1 MNKLSWLIIALLATT
16 VCGVGQT
23 VERSIAPPAGYARV
37 ALPVG
42 AFASSLRQLELSDQ
56 RELLSGDGKI
66 LLCDDEKVAVTT
78 AAPFDNKNDTGLD
91 GIVRLWGDYLW
102 KSHAPAT
109 ISFPLDNGQRAVWKD
124 WRDGLRPREAG
135 GRYVF
140 TQVTTPNGSR
150 ANYDQYLAFVAEA
163 MGAIALRRESSIV
176 FEDSLSVGD
185 LIVALG
191 KKNESRVGIILDVC
205 KGPRGDKLY
214 LLGTCGTPSTYLYI
228 ARPYAPV
235 QGKNEWFTLE
245 GAEYAIGETARAD
258 LRRVT
263 LK

>member
-1 MNKLSWLIIALLATT
+1 MYKLNWLITALLA
-16 VCGVGQT
+16 VSAFAAGRT
-23 VERSIAPPAGYARV
+23 VEKSIAPPAGYHRV
-37 ALPVG
+37 ALPSG
-42 AFASSLRQLELSDQ
+42 AFASALRQIELSDR
-56 RELLSGDGKI
+56 RELLAGDGKT
-66 LLCDDEKVAVTT
+66 LLCEDEKVAVTT

-102 KSHAPAT
+102 KSHSPAT
-109 ISFPLDNGQRAVWKD
+109 ISFPLDNGQRAMWKD
-124 WRDGLRPREAG
+124 WRDGLRPREVG

-150 ANYDQYLAFVAEA
+150 DNFDQYLAFVAEA
-163 MGAIALRRESSIV
+163 MGAIALRRESNIV
-176 FEDSLSVGD
+176 LEDSLSAGD

-191 KKNESRVGIILDVC
+191 KKNESRVGIILDAC

-214 LLGTCGTPSTYLYI
+214 LVGTCGTPSTYLYI
-228 ARPYAPV
+228 TRPYSPI
-235 QGKNEWFTLE
+235 QGNNEWFTLE
-245 GAEYAIGETARAD
+245 GAEYAIGEGARAD